1 MEQNQNFNDE
11 IEIDLLELLQ
21 VLWSKALIILMCTI
35 IAAMATGLTSKFLI
49 QPVYSSTT
57 KLYVLSKSTSL
68 TSFADIQIGTS
79 LTQDYMELI
88 ESRPVVEAVIENL
101 NLDLRYEEMLEK
113 MTVENPSNT
122 RIISITIQDNDAV
135 IAKEI
140 ADEFAVVSISRISEV
155 METDEPNVVEEGHV
169 AELPISPNTLKNT
182 VIGAAVGF
190 FLACAV
196 VITLHLMDDTI
207 KSSDDLERYLGLNTL
222 ALIPKGKEEYDG
234 RLEKK
239 KWYQRKSKKGSRK

>member
-1 MEQNQNFNDE
+1 MEQNQNLNDE
-11 IEIDLLELLQ
+11 IEIDLVELLQ
-21 VLWSKALIILMCTI
+21 VLWGKALIILMTTI
-35 IAAMATGLTSKFLI
+35 FAATAVGLTSKYLI

-68 TSFADIQIGTS
+68 TSLADIQIGSS
-79 LTQDYMELI
+79 LTLDYMEMI
-88 ESRPVVEAVIENL
+88 ESRPVVQTVIDNL
-101 NLDLRYEEMLEK
+101 NLDLLYEEMLEK

-122 RIISITIQDNDAV
+122 RFLCITIEDHDPV

-140 ADEFAVVSISRISEV
+140 ADEFAAVSISRISEV
-155 METDEPNVVEEGHV
+155 METDEPNIVEEGYV
-169 AELPISPNTLKNT
+169 AELPISPNILKNT
-182 VIGAAVGF
+182 IIGAAIGF

-196 VITLHLMDDTI
+196 IITFYLLDDTI

-234 RLEKK
+234 HPEKK
-239 KWYQRKSKKGSRK
+239 KWYQRNKTKGSTR

>member
-11 IEIDLLELLQ
+11 IEIDLVELMQ
-21 VLWSKALIILMCTI
+21 VLWSKALIILLTTI
-35 IAAMATGLTSKFLI
+35 IAAMATGLTSKFLLK
-49 QPVYSSTT
+49 PVYSSTT

-79 LTQDYMELI
+79 LTQDYMEMI
-88 ESRPVVEAVIENL
+88 TSRPVVQTVIDNL
-101 NLDLRYEEMLEK
+101 NLDLLYEEMLEK

-122 RIISITIQDNDAV
+122 RFLCITIEDNDPV

-140 ADEFAVVSISRISEV
+140 ADEFAMVSISRISEV
-155 METDEPNVVEEGHV
+155 METDEPNVVEEGY
-169 AELPISPNTLKNT
+169 ASEYPIRPNILKNT

-190 FLACAV
+190 FFACAV
-196 VITLHLMDDTI
+196 IVVLHLMDDTI

-222 ALIPKGKEEYDG
+222 ALIPRGKEEYDG
-234 RLEKK
+234 RPEKK
-239 KWYQRKSKKGSRK
+239 KMFQRKSKKGK